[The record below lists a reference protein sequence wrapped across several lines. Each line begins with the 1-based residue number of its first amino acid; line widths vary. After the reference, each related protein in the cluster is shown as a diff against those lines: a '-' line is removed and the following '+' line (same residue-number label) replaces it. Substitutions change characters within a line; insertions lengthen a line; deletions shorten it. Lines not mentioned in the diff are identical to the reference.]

1 MSARVTTEEF
11 ERYEPIDEQMDF
23 HEKLR
28 LLYVGLTRA
37 RDHLVVSVH
46 RAARPPAADDRTK
59 WTHAEL
65 LWSAA
70 ESAPNW
76 RPLDDVAAAPAA
88 PPSPAAVTPEPAP
101 PVPPWAEWH
110 AERDAVL
117 RAASIP
123 RVRSAT
129 ATRDA
134 RGRADRRELHD
145 DPGLRKGARDLEL
158 PPWNKGRY
166 GTAVGR
172 AVHAVLQ
179 TVDLATGAGVDPAS
193 AAQAASEGVIGKEAE
208 IAALARAAIGSDV
221 VRAAVAGGYRR
232 EMYVAAPFGS
242 RLLEGYVDLVYRASS
257 PFGHGASSPFRH
269 GAGDGLVVVDYKTDA
284 WDDDA
289 DLDAKL
295 VQYRLQ
301 GASYA
306 LALAAATGEAVA
318 ECVFVFLRPD
328 RAVTRRVTDLPAAI
342 ADVRAALEASA

>member
-1 MSARVTTEEF
+1 VSSRVTTEEF

-46 RAARPPAADDRTK
+46 RTARAPNVDPTK

-70 ESAPNW
+70 QTAPHW
-76 RPLDDVAAAPAA
+76 HALADVAA
-88 PPSPAAVTPEPAP
+88 PPSAAIGPAITASEPAP
-101 PVPPWAEWH
+101 PVPPWAEWR

-117 RAASIP
+117 RAASVP

-129 ATRDA
+129 ALAREAAEAGAPSGPATADA
-134 RGRADRRELHD
+134 RD
-145 DPGLRKGARDLEL
+145 DPGLRKGPRDLEL

-179 TVDLATGAGVDPAS
+179 TVDLVTGDDVEHTA
-193 AAQAASEGVIGKEAE
+193 AAQAASEGVIGREAD
-208 IAALARAAIGSDV
+208 IAALARAAIDSDV
-221 VRAAVAGGYRR
+221 VRAAVAGEYRR
-232 EMYVAAPFGS
+232 EMYVAAPVGD
-242 RLLEGYVDLVYRASS
+242 RLLEGYVDLVYRD
-257 PFGHGASSPFRH
+257 
-269 GAGDGLVVVDYKTDA
+269 GAGDEGLVVVDYKTDA
-284 WDDDA
+284 WVDDA

-295 VQYRLQ
+295 AHYRLQ
-301 GASYA
+301 GAAYA
-306 LALAAATGEAVA
+306 VAIEAATGEPVRG
-318 ECVFVFLRPD
+318 CVFVFLRPD
-328 RAVTRRVTDLPAAI
+328 RAVTRPVPDLPAAM
-342 ADVRAALEASA
+342 ADVRAALGASA